1 MHRQVS
7 FPCTDSKP
15 GRSLVYPILSCPSQG
30 HRPMLTSTFL
40 KVSMYFI
47 YERKNVWGI
56 QRIKVDFKVMYFG
69 KTGMFTLPSDIL
81 LT

>member
-1 MHRQVS
+1 
-7 FPCTDSKP
+7 
-15 GRSLVYPILSCPSQG
+15 
-30 HRPMLTSTFL
+30 MLTSTFL